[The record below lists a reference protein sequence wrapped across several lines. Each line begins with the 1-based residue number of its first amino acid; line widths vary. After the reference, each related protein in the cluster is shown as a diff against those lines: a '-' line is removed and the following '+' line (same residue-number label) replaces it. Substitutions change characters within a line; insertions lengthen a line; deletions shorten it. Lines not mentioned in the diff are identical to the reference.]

1 MGKKN
6 KDTVESSVKKVKKG
20 KIPLIFLDF
29 QFGNIDQNTV
39 KRHILYLILASLV
52 TKFFVL
58 LLTPLVFHSFI
69 DLFDIGFYFDHGI
82 MLMQGQLPYIHYFFD
97 YPILI
102 FVPIILALIPALILQ
117 DVMAFVYSFQILM
130 VLCDIVTTLCVYFIS
145 LKLWDKKIAFYSG
158 MMYATAFS
166 AAYFVLTKYD
176 AFPTCILMV
185 ALLFTVYGLKMKGYI
200 ATAAGFFA
208 KIFPVIALP
217 FIILYNA
224 KDTSIKQEI
233 YNAFKVFIPL
243 IVFLILPV
251 FIVKQ
256 DILKTYLP
264 VRTGMDY
271 YSNTVTFTIYSWLH
285 DVFRIGI
292 SLDVIL
298 TIMFICLAAGLLALV
313 YIAYVYPQKNSKML
327 LKLILCAI
335 VLVIFCVK
343 VRSPQ
348 YIVWFTPIL
357 CVLAADDLRK
367 IILVY
372 IVQAMAFIEFPL
384 MFRTFYV
391 STQYTGAA
399 LSSIW
404 FITLFVF
411 TLEYLA
417 LFGSLYLI
425 VNPKEIVM
433 QLQKGRT

>member
-1 MGKKN
+1 
-6 KDTVESSVKKVKKG
+6 
-20 KIPLIFLDF
+20 
-29 QFGNIDQNTV
+29 
-39 KRHILYLILASLV
+39 
-52 TKFFVL
+52 
-58 LLTPLVFHSFI
+58 
-69 DLFDIGFYFDHGI
+69 
-82 MLMQGQLPYIHYFFD
+82 
-97 YPILI
+97 
-102 FVPIILALIPALILQ
+102 
-117 DVMAFVYSFQILM
+117 
-130 VLCDIVTTLCVYFIS
+130 
-145 LKLWDKKIAFYSG
+145 
-158 MMYATAFS
+158 
-166 AAYFVLTKYD
+166 
-176 AFPTCILMV
+176 
-185 ALLFTVYGLKMKGYI
+185 VYGLKMKGYV

-224 KDTSIKQEI
+224 KDTAIKQEI

-243 IVFLILPV
+243 IAFLILPV
-251 FIVKQ
+251 FIIKQ

-285 DVFRIGI
+285 DVFGIGI

-335 VLVIFCVK
+335 VLVVFCVK

-357 CVLAADDLRK
+357 CMLAVDDFRK
-367 IILVY
+367 IVLVY

-391 STQYTGAA
+391 STQYTDPA
-399 LSSIW
+399 LSSGW

-417 LFGSLYLI
+417 LFVCLYLI
-425 VNPKEIVM
+425 VNPKEIVQ
-433 QLQKGRT
+433 QLKKGRI